1 MSDLCHTG
9 RRRALCTIAT
19 IPAAWF
25 GKPTWAARTQSISSR
40 QRLICIGSAVT
51 EIVYALDANDLIV
64 GVDTTSIYPDAA
76 RSLPSIGYSRTLSA
90 EGVLSLSPSQ
100 ILCTEDAG
108 PPVVLQQIQDAGI
121 RIERIPARHTF
132 TGVCD
137 RVIAIGQSIHQQTR
151 ADQLKLQLQQQ
162 WARIED
168 AMKAKPFPS
177 AAPRVLYI
185 HSMNPSQVM
194 VSGQETN
201 ANAMIRYAGLR
212 NAMDG
217 FRGYKPLT
225 PEAVIMANPDLIL
238 VTPTKGCKRLA
249 DVVSLRVCQVWS
261 ERKRFLVRRLFQ
273 WMPFIYWGLVH
284 ECLRRSSLC
293 IVKHELYSDEADCQ
307 SF

>member
-19 IPAAWF
+19 IPVAWF

-51 EIVYALDANDLIV
+51 EIVYALNASNLIV

-76 RSLPSIGYSRTLSA
+76 RTLPSVGYSRTLSA

-121 RIERIPARHTF
+121 RMQRIPAHHTF

-137 RVIAIGQSIHQQTR
+137 RVIAIGQAIHRQTQ
-151 ADQLKLQLQQQ
+151 ADQLKRQLQLR

-168 AMKAKPFPS
+168 EMKAKPFPS

-238 VTPTKGCKRLA
+238 VTDQGLQAIGGRSQLARLPGMERTKAILSQKVISMDAVYLLGFGPRMPEAVLA
-249 DVVSLRVCQVWS
+249 LHRHA
-261 ERKRFLVRRLFQ
+261 RTLL
-273 WMPFIYWGLVH
+273 G
-284 ECLRRSSLC
+284 
-293 IVKHELYSDEADCQ
+293 
-307 SF
+307 

>member
-1 MSDLCHTG
+1 MSDLGDTG
-9 RRRALCTIAT
+9 RRRLLCAMAAIPIPWLEKPAWAERAQAT
-19 IPAAWF
+19 P
-25 GKPTWAARTQSISSR
+25 GR

-51 EIVYALDANDLIV
+51 EIVYALNASNLIV

-76 RSLPSIGYSRTLSA
+76 RSLPSVGYSRTLSA
-90 EGVLSLSPSQ
+90 EGVLSLSPTQ
-100 ILCTEDAG
+100 ILLTEDAG
-108 PPVVLQQIQDAGI
+108 PPVVLRQIQDAGI
-121 RIERIPARHTF
+121 EIRRLPAHHTF
-132 TGVCD
+132 TGICD
-137 RVIAIGQSIHQQTR
+137 RVIAIGQAIHQQTR

-168 AMKAKPFPS
+168 AIKAKPFPS

-238 VTPTKGCKRLA
+238 VTDQGLQAIGGRSQLARLPGMERTKAILSQKLISMDAVYLLGFGPRMPEAVITLHRQA
-249 DVVSLRVCQVWS
+249 RA
-261 ERKRFLVRRLFQ
+261 LF
-273 WMPFIYWGLVH
+273 G
-284 ECLRRSSLC
+284 
-293 IVKHELYSDEADCQ
+293 
-307 SF
+307 